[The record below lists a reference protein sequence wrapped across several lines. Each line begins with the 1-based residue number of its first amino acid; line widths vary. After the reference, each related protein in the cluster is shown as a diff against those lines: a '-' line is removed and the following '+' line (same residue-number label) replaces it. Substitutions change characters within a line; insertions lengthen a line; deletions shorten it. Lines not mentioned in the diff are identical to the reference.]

1 VKLENKYEHIGDYN
15 WKHTINYYTIVCVDN
30 KK

>member
-15 WKHTINYYTIVCVDN
+15 W
-30 KK
+30 